1 MDIHPNGHRL
11 ARAGACALALA
22 LAVACSKKENQE
34 TTAQGA
40 GGAVVPPATSTQ
52 PAALQVADVKLG
64 NKIDANKQVSN
75 TTATFTPRDTVFA
88 SVHTTGTA
96 QNAQVVARWTFQD
109 GQTVDERTESISPT
123 GDTYTEFH
131 IAKPSGWP
139 VGKYTLHVL
148 LNGQEVQTKEFTVK

>member
-1 MDIHPNGHRL
+1 MRAHSDTARL
-11 ARAGACALALA
+11 VRPAAFIAALMLV
-22 LAVACSKKENQE
+22 VACGKKENQE
-34 TTAQGA
+34 ATTQGA

-64 NKIDANKQVSN
+64 NKLDANKQVTN
-75 TTATFTPRDTVFA
+75 TTDTFTPRDTIFA

-109 GQTVDERTESISPT
+109 GQTVDERTESVSPS
-123 GDTYTEFH
+123 GDAYTEFH

-139 VGKYTLHVL
+139 AGKYTLHVL
-148 LNGQEVQTKEFTVK
+148 LNGQEVQTKDFTVK

>member
-1 MDIHPNGHRL
+1 MRAHSDIARL
-11 ARAGACALALA
+11 VRPAALVTGL
-22 LAVACSKKENQE
+22 LLSVACGKKENQE
-34 TTAQGA
+34 ATTQGA

-64 NKIDANKQVSN
+64 NKLDANKQVSN
-75 TTATFTPRDTVFA
+75 TTDTFTPRDTIFA

-109 GQTVDERTESISPT
+109 GQTVNERTESVSPT
-123 GDTYTEFH
+123 GDAYTEFH

-139 VGKYTLHVL
+139 AGKYTLHVL
-148 LNGQEVQTKEFTVK
+148 LNGQEVQTKDFTVK

>member
-1 MDIHPNGHRL
+1 MRDHPSVDRL
-11 ARAGACALALA
+11 LRPTACALALM
-22 LAVACSKKENQE
+22 LAVACGKKENQE
-34 TTAQGA
+34 TSAQGA

-64 NKIDANKQVSN
+64 NKLDANKQVAN
-75 TTATFTPRDTVFA
+75 ATDTFTPRDTIFA

-109 GQTVDERTESISPT
+109 GQTVNERTESVSPT
-123 GDTYTEFH
+123 GDSYTEFH

-139 VGKYTLHVL
+139 AGKYTLHVL
-148 LNGQEVQTKEFTVK
+148 LNGQEVQTKDFTVK